1 MSGAEGVNPGSIALN
16 LIGLVILITGLFM
29 TYSSLQVREVG
40 VSSQHIITLI
50 GLFITLIGAIM
61 IIARKS

>member
-1 MSGAEGVNPGSIALN
+1 MSEGEGINPESIALN
-16 LIGLVILITGLFM
+16 IIGLVILITGLFM

-40 VSSQHIITLI
+40 VSGQHIITLL

-61 IIARKS
+61 IMARKS